1 MMYMNMTAEDAK
13 YMLEAN
19 ATLGEKLINAF
30 KKYWEEN
37 AEVICGG
44 MAMMSGQFYM
54 PSGRK

>member
-1 MMYMNMTAEDAK
+1 MYMNMTAEDAK
-13 YMLEAN
+13 YMFEAN
-19 ATLGEKLINAF
+19 AMLGERIINAL

-44 MAMMSGQFYM
+44 LAMMSGQFYV

>member
-1 MMYMNMTAEDAK
+1 MYMNMTAEDAK

-19 ATLGEKLINAF
+19 AMLGERIINAL
-30 KKYWEEN
+30 KNYWEEN

-44 MAMMSGQFYM
+44 LAMMNGQFYV

>member
-1 MMYMNMTAEDAK
+1 MYMSMTAEDTK

-19 ATLGEKLINAF
+19 ARLGETIINAW

-44 MAMMSGQFYM
+44 LAMMNGQFHVPY
-54 PSGRK
+54 GRK

>member
-19 ATLGEKLINAF
+19 ANLIDKLIAGL
-30 KKYWEEN
+30 KRYWEEN
-37 AEVICGG
+37 AEIICGG
-44 MAMMSGQFYM
+44 MAMMSGQFYV

>member
-1 MMYMNMTAEDAK
+1 MYTNMTAEDAR

-19 ATLGEKLINAF
+19 ANLAERMTAGF

-44 MAMMSGQFYM
+44 LAMMSGQFYV